1 MARIKK
7 KNFISSLCLLLI
19 TLIFMSG
26 CTAGDEDL
34 AASASGAMESSG
46 WITSTD
52 ETTFSI
58 LSPSDWQTAVGR
70 GALLEGFITQD
81 YLDQLWD
88 TKSTLLFVAFDS
100 ESESNVQVM
109 ADLSG
114 LFVEVPEPIDTASY
128 IEVQMRDLIN
138 GLGIADTAVQ
148 QSYVS
153 IDGIAGSSLD
163 IALEESRLKVV
174 LLLGEEPRMAC
185 GAIAVAIV
193 SQFTEDQ
200 QDLVNTVFES
210 FTLLPGLSGIR
221 SCEDIRDSSLLGK

>member
-114 LFVEVPEPIDTASY
+114 LLYWSNQLNIGAETRYE
-128 IEVQMRDLIN
+128 
-138 GLGIADTAVQ
+138 
-148 QSYVS
+148 
-153 IDGIAGSSLD
+153 
-163 IALEESRLKVV
+163 V
-174 LLLGEEPRMAC
+174 LLGFSESIENKLL
-185 GAIAVAIV
+185 
-193 SQFTEDQ
+193 FTEM
-200 QDLVNTVFES
+200 TGF
-210 FTLLPGLSGIR
+210 G
-221 SCEDIRDSSLLGK
+221 

>member
-1 MARIKK
+1 MARIKRQ
-7 KNFISSLCLLLI
+7 NFIASLCLLFI
-19 TLIFMSG
+19 TLIFLSG
-26 CTAGDEDL
+26 CTGGNENMAE
-34 AASASGAMESSG
+34 AQVSSSD

-52 ETTFSI
+52 ETTFSV
-58 LSPSDWQTAVGR
+58 LAPVGWQTAVGR

-81 YLDQLWD
+81 YLDQLWE

-114 LFVEVPEPIDTASY
+114 LFIEVPEPINTASY
-128 IEVQMRDLIN
+128 IEVQMRDLIH

-148 QSYVS
+148 QSTVS
-153 IDGIAGSSLD
+153 IDGIEGSSLD

-185 GAIAVAIV
+185 GAIAIAIV
-193 SQFTEDQ
+193 SQFAEDQ
-200 QDLVNTVFES
+200 QDLVNTFFES

-221 SCEDIRDSSLLGK
+221 SCDDIRNASLLGK